1 MGTILEQKRPT
12 AGGCRRADVGRLPV
26 IIEESAIDKKF
37 SPPEF
42 FFPHQKLRRGEAPKS
57 LTHQGV
63 PPYPRGVRSSST
75 GYFTTRRRSTSRE
88 TLTGSRKRSRPASS
102 GNRRS
107 NRHEQMG
114 GHFSMTKRG
123 QNKCRLTAGSTRR
136 VSARFWPTGRW
147 GDTSGGSRTAVSRS
161 TQADSGHPMRPRNP

>member
-42 FFPHQKLRRGEAPKS
+42 FFPHQKHRRGEAPKS

-63 PPYPRGVRSSST
+63 PPYPRGVPVVLDRILHHSPT
-75 GYFTTRRRSTSRE
+75 INI
-88 TLTGSRKRSRPASS
+88 K
-102 GNRRS
+102 GNS
-107 NRHEQMG
+107 NRLKEKVKAGLIREPEIEQ
-114 GHFSMTKRG
+114 
-123 QNKCRLTAGSTRR
+123 A
-136 VSARFWPTGRW
+136 
-147 GDTSGGSRTAVSRS
+147 
-161 TQADSGHPMRPRNP
+161 